1 MLNITSFKNGKMGFY
16 TKMTMLF
23 RILQEGLHCSF

>member
-1 MLNITSFKNGKMGFY
+1 MLNMTSFKNGEMGFY
-16 TKMTMLF
+16 IKMIMLF